1 MTQRFLFVLAQIVHV
16 EVAMLLGP
24 VLVGLDGERA
34 HQPEAAL
41 AIGKDAH
48 DMGAA
53 FDLLV
58 KPLQHV
64 GRFEMLMMPTRQ
76 SVKGQRLVDILFD
89 PAGELGVFTRPFGEP
104 RD

>member
-1 MTQRFLFVLAQIVHV
+1 MLFEPA
-16 EVAMLLGP
+16 
-24 VLVGLDGERA
+24 LVGLDGERA
-34 HQPEAAL
+34 HQPEATL
-41 AIGKDAH
+41 TIGKDAH
-48 DMGAA
+48 DLGAA

-58 KPLQHV
+58 QPFQHV
-64 GRFEMLMMPTRQ
+64 GRFEMLMMLTRQ